1 MGGVNSLDYK
11 PFLEGAWMIPPTVL
25 LAIVIA
31 AATIVKEYY
40 DTKN

>member
-1 MGGVNSLDYK
+1 
-11 PFLEGAWMIPPTVL
+11 MIPPTVL

-40 DTKN
+40 DTKNQ

>member
-1 MGGVNSLDYK
+1 
-11 PFLEGAWMIPPTVL
+11 MIPPTVL